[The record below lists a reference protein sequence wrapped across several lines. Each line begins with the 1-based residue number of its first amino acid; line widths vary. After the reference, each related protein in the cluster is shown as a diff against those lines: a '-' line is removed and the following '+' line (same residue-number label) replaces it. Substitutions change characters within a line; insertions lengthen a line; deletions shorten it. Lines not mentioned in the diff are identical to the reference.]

1 MKVVRKNEE
10 IFEIKFIKKGNKKKE
25 REQYWDRITIE
36 HVMTIISRRNNK
48 SLE

>member
-1 MKVVRKNEE
+1 MK
-10 IFEIKFIKKGNKKKE
+10 KFLKLNLSKKGNKKKE
-25 REQYWDRITIE
+25 REQFWDRITIE